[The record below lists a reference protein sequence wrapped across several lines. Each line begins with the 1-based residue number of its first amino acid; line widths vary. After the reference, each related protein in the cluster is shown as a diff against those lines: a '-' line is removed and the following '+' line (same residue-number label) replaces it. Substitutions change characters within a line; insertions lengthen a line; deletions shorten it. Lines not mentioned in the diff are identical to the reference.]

1 MKNFIVFIL
10 GLISGGVLTIGLIMI
25 LAIGANESN
34 KGMTMLEQPGECMST
49 NSFSV
54 TQVID
59 ENAAL
64 ARETDLFSDLLVLLV
79 NDEGILYY
87 DNQIIN
93 IPEGKCARQVGV
105 YKYTTHSGIEKTVPI
120 VKIMEQ

>member
-25 LAIGANESN
+25 LAIGANESD

-64 ARETDLFSDLLVLLV
+64 ARERDLFSDLLVLLV

-87 DNQIIN
+87 DNQVIS

-120 VKIMEQ
+120 VKIME

>member
-1 MKNFIVFIL
+1 
-10 GLISGGVLTIGLIMI
+10 MI
-25 LAIGANESN
+25 LAIGANKSD
-34 KGMTMLEQPGECMST
+34 KGMTLLEQPGECIST

-59 ENAAL
+59 ENSAL
-64 ARETDLFSDLLVLLV
+64 AREIDLFSDLSVLLI

-87 DNQIIN
+87 DNQIIS

-120 VKIMEQ
+120 VKIME

>member
-10 GLISGGVLTIGLIMI
+10 GLISGGILTVGLIMI
-25 LAIGANESN
+25 LAIGTNESD
-34 KGMTMLEQPGECMST
+34 KGMTLLEQPGECMST

-64 ARETDLFSDLLVLLV
+64 ARERDLFSDLLVLLV

-120 VKIMEQ
+120 VKIME

>member
-25 LAIGANESN
+25 LAIGANESD

-120 VKIMEQ
+120 VKIME

>member
-10 GLISGGVLTIGLIMI
+10 GLISGGILTVGLIMI
-25 LAIGANESN
+25 LAIGANESD
-34 KGMTMLEQPGECMST
+34 KGMTLLEQPGECIST

-59 ENAAL
+59 ENSAL
-64 ARETDLFSDLLVLLV
+64 AREVDLFSDLSVLLI

-87 DNQIIN
+87 DNQIIS

-120 VKIMEQ
+120 VKIME

>member
-25 LAIGANESN
+25 LAIGANESD

-87 DNQIIN
+87 DNQVIS

-120 VKIMEQ
+120 VKIME

>member
-10 GLISGGVLTIGLIMI
+10 GLISGVILTIGLIMI
-25 LAIGANESN
+25 LAIGTNESD
-34 KGMTMLEQPGECMST
+34 KGMTLLEQPGECMST

-64 ARETDLFSDLLVLLV
+64 AREIDLFSDLLVLLV

-87 DNQIIN
+87 DNQIIS

-120 VKIMEQ
+120 VKIME

>member
-10 GLISGGVLTIGLIMI
+10 GLISGGALTIGLIMI
-25 LAIGANESN
+25 LAIGANESD

-120 VKIMEQ
+120 VKIME

>member
-25 LAIGANESN
+25 LAIGANEN
-34 KGMTMLEQPGECMST
+34 DKGMTLLEQPGECIST

-59 ENAAL
+59 ENSAL
-64 ARETDLFSDLLVLLV
+64 AREIDLFSDLSVLLI

-87 DNQIIN
+87 DNQIIS

-120 VKIMEQ
+120 VKIME

>member
-120 VKIMEQ
+120 VKIME

>member
-10 GLISGGVLTIGLIMI
+10 GLISGGALTIGLIMI
-25 LAIGANESN
+25 LAIGANESD

-64 ARETDLFSDLLVLLV
+64 AREIDLFSDLLVLLV

-87 DNQIIN
+87 DNQVIS

-120 VKIMEQ
+120 VKIME

>member
-10 GLISGGVLTIGLIMI
+10 GLISGGVLIIGLIMI
-25 LAIGANESN
+25 LAIGANESD

-120 VKIMEQ
+120 VKIME

>member
-25 LAIGANESN
+25 LAIGANESD

-79 NDEGILYY
+79 NDEGFLYY
-87 DNQIIN
+87 DNQVIS

-120 VKIMEQ
+120 VKIME

>member
-25 LAIGANESN
+25 LAIGANESD

-87 DNQIIN
+87 DNQIIS

-120 VKIMEQ
+120 VKIME

>member
-25 LAIGANESN
+25 LAIGANESD

-64 ARETDLFSDLLVLLV
+64 ARERDLFSDLLVLLV

-120 VKIMEQ
+120 VKIME

>member
-25 LAIGANESN
+25 LAIGANESD

-64 ARETDLFSDLLVLLV
+64 ARERDLFSDLLVLLV

-87 DNQIIN
+87 DNQVIN

-120 VKIMEQ
+120 VKIME

>member
-25 LAIGANESN
+25 LAIGANESD

-64 ARETDLFSDLLVLLV
+64 AREIDLFSDLLVLLV

-87 DNQIIN
+87 DNQIIS

-105 YKYTTHSGIEKTVPI
+105 YKYATHSGIEKTVPI
-120 VKIMEQ
+120 VKIME

>member
-25 LAIGANESN
+25 LAIGANESD

-87 DNQIIN
+87 DDQIIN

-120 VKIMEQ
+120 VKIME